1 MSDAAV
7 ADVRADVK
15 ESDGFIRAEIPEVF
29 DFLFEP
35 HRYKIAYGG
44 RGAGRSWS
52 FARALLVYTLRNKVR
67 VLCTREIQRSIKE
80 SVHRTLSDQIELIGA
95 TQFFTITDN
104 SILASNGSEFI
115 FEGLF
120 RNVNKIKSLEGINIC
135 WVEEAETVSEESWQ
149 ILIPTIRTSCPALP
163 TPEIWVSFNTKY
175 ADDPTYQRFVTNKN
189 ENSRVCFSNY
199 DQNPFFPDVL
209 RKEME
214 TDFAYRPH
222 DAKNIWLGEPIG
234 YGRRVWQEFNEKIHV
249 KHVDL
254 AAVKAKGNFFMS
266 MDPAQH
272 YYPACL
278 WGAIWPKNEKKNTFY
293 RHIYAEWPRVD
304 TFGEPFHEVRKKV
317 LYTGSLA
324 DMAKE
329 IYVTDNAGMSGITI
343 NKRGIDTRFAKGS
356 GSGSYFSNSTL
367 GIVSEFAKKENGGL
381 VFDCPDEKLI
391 DIQKSRLIED
401 MRYNTLIP
409 VGPLNE
415 PSFSVEPSCNNL
427 LDSLRNHRL
436 EEDSE
441 KEAERYKDFS
451 DAMKILWAI
460 MAEWKY
466 VDPDAKKKTTTHT
479 ARVRLNSE
487 TGWMA

>member
-1 MSDAAV
+1 MSAV
-7 ADVRADVK
+7 DVQEK
-15 ESDGFIRAEIPEVF
+15 ISDGIIRAEIPEVF
-29 DFLFEP
+29 DFLFQP
-35 HRYKIAYGG
+35 ARYKVCVGG
-44 RGAGRSWS
+44 RGKGASWN
-52 FARALLVYTLRNKVR
+52 FARALIIYALKGTLRF
-67 VLCTREIQRSIKE
+67 LCTREVQNSIAA
-80 SVHRTLSDQIELIGA
+80 SVYQVLSDQIMMMGA
-95 TQFFTITDN
+95 KDFFAIKDN
-104 SILASNGSEFI
+104 SILCKNGSEFI

-120 RNVNKIKSLEGINIC
+120 RNVDKIMSMEGINIC
-135 WVEEAETVSEESWQ
+135 WVAQGETISDRSWE
-149 ILIPTIRTSCPALP
+149 ILIPTIRGKSPILP
-163 TPEIWVSFNTKY
+163 KAEIWIDLNTKY
-175 ADDPTYQRFVTNKN
+175 ADDPTYQRFVVKPPPD
-189 ENSRVCFSNY
+189 SIVKHINY
-199 DQNPFFPDVL
+199 DQNPFFPPVL
-209 RKEME
+209 EEERK
-214 TDFAYRPH
+214 TCLAYYPH
-222 DAKNIWLGEPIG
+222 DYKNIWLGEPIG
-234 YGRRVWQEFNEKIHV
+234 YGRRVWQEFNEKVHV

-254 AAVKAKGNFFMS
+254 STIKAKANFFMS

-293 RHIYAEWPRVD
+293 KHIYAEWPRVD
-304 TFGEPFHEVRKKV
+304 TFGQPFHEVRKKI
-317 LYTGSLA
+317 LYTGSLS

-329 IYVTDNAGMSGITI
+329 IYVTDNAGLSGVVISR
-343 NKRGIDTRFAKGS
+343 RGIDTRFAKGS

-391 DIQKSRLIED
+391 DVQKNSIVED
-401 MRYNTLIP
+401 MRYNTLN
-409 VGPLNE
+409 PLTAMNE

-427 LDSLRNHRL
+427 IDSLRNHRL

-441 KEAERYKDFS
+441 KEAEKYKDFS

-466 VDPDAKKKTTTHT
+466 VDPEAKKKTTTHT